1 MGTTDWNWHDLR
13 SSSLLVED
21 AAILA
26 LDKPSGISVMGER
39 HDTDIVELAQESG
52 EKLYPVHRIDKATSG
67 VILFAKDLSR
77 HGGLTRQFNKQ
88 TVDKAYLVVTE
99 TVGLPD
105 EGTVELP
112 LSAGRKGRI
121 RIAAQREAIRADRE
135 KGPGGVLGDAAGNG
149 RGGRA
154 GDIAENSRGRRA
166 GNRAEKSP
174 DTGAGNGAGNAGAGS
189 GETDRGRWWVAEED
203 LLDTRRYPSTTLF
216 RRVYEGA
223 RHSLLVVR
231 PVTGR
236 RHQIRVHLA
245 WIGYPVLGDPLFD
258 KSAAGAGSRTFLH
271 SWRLGFD
278 ADWLGGERLALEAA
292 PPAEFFAPLADELT
306 TAEARA
312 LLEGVRA
319 P

>member
-1 MGTTDWNWHDLR
+1 
-13 SSSLLVED
+13 
-21 AAILA
+21 
-26 LDKPSGISVMGER
+26 MGER

-52 EKLYPVHRIDKATSG
+52 EQLYPVHRIDKATSG

-77 HGGLTRQFNKQ
+77 HGGLTRQFNKR

-99 TVGLPD
+99 TVGLPE
-105 EGTVELP
+105 EGTIELP

-121 RIAAQREAIRADRE
+121 RIAAQREAIRADRTE
-135 KGPGGVLGDAAGNG
+135 STQEGG
-149 RGGRA
+149 
-154 GDIAENSRGRRA
+154 
-166 GNRAEKSP
+166 
-174 DTGAGNGAGNAGAGS
+174 GAQK
-189 GETDRGRWWVAEED
+189 EHGRWWVADED

-245 WIGYPVLGDPLFD
+245 WIGHPVLGDPLFD
-258 KSAAGAGSRTFLH
+258 KAAAQTGARTYLH

-278 ADWLGGERLALEAA
+278 ADWLDGERLALQAA
-292 PPAEFFAPLADELT
+292 PAAEFFDPLAGELSPE
-306 TAEARA
+306 EARA
-312 LLEGVRA
+312 LLADVRV

>member
-1 MGTTDWNWHDLR
+1 MGTTDWNWRDLR
-13 SSSLLVED
+13 RSALLRED

-26 LDKPSGISVMGER
+26 LDKPSGIAVMGER
-39 HDTDIVELAQESG
+39 HDTDIVEMAQQSG
-52 EKLYPVHRIDKATSG
+52 EQLYPVHRIDKATSG

-77 HGGLTRQFNKQ
+77 HGGLTRQFNKR

-105 EGTVELP
+105 EGTIELP
-112 LSAGRKGRI
+112 LSAGRKGRV
-121 RIAAQREAIRADRE
+121 RIAAQREAIRCERTHRTGPDDGENAEDTGGARPAGSARKAPGKGTPNAARNADGEPRE
-135 KGPGGVLGDAAGNG
+135 KPVGG
-149 RGGRA
+149 
-154 GDIAENSRGRRA
+154 
-166 GNRAEKSP
+166 
-174 DTGAGNGAGNAGAGS
+174 GAGKDLA
-189 GETDRGRWWVAEED
+189 RWWVADED

-216 RRVYEGA
+216 RRVWEGT
-223 RHSLLVVR
+223 RHSLLVAR

-245 WIGYPVLGDPLFD
+245 WIGHPILGDPLFD
-258 KSAAGAGSRTFLH
+258 KAAAAAGSRTFLH

-292 PPAEFFAPLADELT
+292 PSTEFLAPLADELPPAKARELL
-306 TAEARA
+306 AEIR
-312 LLEGVRA
+312 V

>member
-1 MGTTDWNWHDLR
+1 MGTTDWDWHDLR

-67 VILFAKDLSR
+67 VVLFAKDLSR

-121 RIAAQREAIRADRE
+121 RIAAQRESIRADRE
-135 KGPGGVLGDAAGNG
+135 KGPDGVLGGAAGNG
-149 RGGRA
+149 G
-154 GDIAENSRGRRA
+154 
-166 GNRAEKSP
+166 
-174 DTGAGNGAGNAGAGS
+174 GNAGAGS

-245 WIGYPVLGDPLFD
+245 WIGHPVLGDPLFD
-258 KSAAGAGSRTFLH
+258 KAAAQAGSRTFLH

-278 ADWLGGERLALEAA
+278 ADWLGGERPALDAA
-292 PPAEFFAPLADELT
+292 PPGQFFAPLVDELT

>member
-13 SSSLLVED
+13 SSSLLSED

-39 HDTDIVELAQESG
+39 HDTDIVELAQGSG
-52 EKLYPVHRIDKATSG
+52 EQLYPVHRIDKATSG

-77 HGGLTRQFNKQ
+77 HGGLTRQFNKR

-99 TVGLPD
+99 TTGLPE

-121 RIAAQREAIRADRE
+121 RIAAQREAIRSERE
-135 KGPGGVLGDAAGNG
+135 
-149 RGGRA
+149 RA
-154 GDIAENSRGRRA
+154 GG
-166 GNRAEKSP
+166 
-174 DTGAGNGAGNAGAGS
+174 GAGGL
-189 GETDRGRWWVAEED
+189 GRWWVADED
-203 LLDTRRYPSTTLF
+203 LLDTRRYPSTTVF
-216 RRVYEGA
+216 RRVFEGT

-245 WIGYPVLGDPLFD
+245 WIGHPVLGDPLFD
-258 KSAAGAGSRTFLH
+258 KAAAREGTRTFLH

-278 ADWLGGERLALEAA
+278 ADWLGGERVALEAA
-292 PPAEFFAPLADELT
+292 PSADFFAPLSGELAAQDALKLLAD
-306 TAEARA
+306 
-312 LLEGVRA
+312 VRV